1 MSHHLVQQ
9 FQTCVSWNSSFMAC
23 CYLEGSMIKCLG
35 NIMLSRVEWDLDC
48 GIFQSAL
55 LANGFVGSQEG
66 GNMYNVF

>member
-1 MSHHLVQQ
+1 
-9 FQTCVSWNSSFMAC
+9 
-23 CYLEGSMIKCLG
+23 MIKCLG